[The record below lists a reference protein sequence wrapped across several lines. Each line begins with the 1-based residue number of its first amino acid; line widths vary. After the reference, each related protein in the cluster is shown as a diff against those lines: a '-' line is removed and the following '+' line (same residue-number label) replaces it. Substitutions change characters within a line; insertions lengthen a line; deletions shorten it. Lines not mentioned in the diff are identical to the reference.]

1 MCDIIDTVNGDI
13 MNLYD
18 FIKKYKDVSYLEKDL
33 SEVDMLIYS
42 ELSYLPL
49 DNLDFNNKE
58 YTIKEISKLI
68 DRKKTSKYF
77 YAQNKAMEVLDAIC
91 DTKRFSD
98 VIVFDYEY
106 EVNDNMQFCA
116 ETFLLP
122 NKQIVVSFEG
132 TDDTIA
138 GWKEDAILSYKYPTE
153 SQIKAGDYLNNLL
166 KKIKENIYICGHSK
180 GGNLALVGSLR
191 TNLFKKN
198 RISKIYSFDGPGLK
212 ESEFNSLNYKLIRK
226 KLINIIP
233 DESLVGVLFEQE
245 NVEVVKS
252 SEVGIMQ
259 HDATSWQVEDD
270 RFLRTT
276 QSDVSKDLNKTLED
290 WLKKYDY
297 KERELIVDKTFC
309 IFEEIGIKK
318 LNDII
323 QKRRQIFNQIVKSS
337 KDLDDETRLLIF
349 NCWRVLIGSVGSI
362 LINEEIKKI
371 KQRIKNII

>member
-1 MCDIIDTVNGDI
+1 

-18 FIKKYKDVSYLEKDL
+18 FVKKYKDVSYLEKGL
-33 SEVDMLIYS
+33 SEIDILIYS

-49 DNLDFNNKE
+49 DNLDFNNKK
-58 YTIKEISKLI
+58 YTIKEISELI
-68 DRKKTSKYF
+68 DRKKVNKYF
-77 YAQNKAMEVLDAIC
+77 YAQNKAIKILDAIC
-91 DTKRFSD
+91 DTNRFSD
-98 VIVFDYEY
+98 VLVFNYEY

-116 ETFLLP
+116 ETYLLP
-122 NKQIVVSFEG
+122 NNQIVVSFEG

-153 SQIKAGDYLNNLL
+153 SQVKAGDYLNDLL
-166 KKIKENIYICGHSK
+166 KKVKGYIYVCGHSK
-180 GGNLALVGSLR
+180 GANLALVGSLR
-191 TNLFKKN
+191 TNLLKKN

-212 ESEFNSLNYKLIRK
+212 ESEFKSLNYKLIRK

-245 NVEVVKS
+245 NVQVVKS
-252 SEVGIMQ
+252 SKIGIMQ

-270 RFLRTT
+270 HLIRTI
-276 QSDVSKDLNKTLED
+276 QSDVSKDLDKTLEE

-297 KERELIVDKTFC
+297 KERELIIDKTFS
-309 IFEEIGIKK
+309 IFEEIGVKK

-323 QKRRQIFNQIVKSS
+323 QKRHQIFNQIVKNS
-337 KDLDDETRLLIF
+337 KDLDNETRLLIF
-349 NCWRVLIGSVGSI
+349 NCWKVLIGDVGSI

-371 KQRIKNII
+371 KKRIKNII